1 MASGPLA
8 LTVLLFVW
16 ELFKNWLFIFISPLH
31 KLDLLWTIVPIW
43 LSWFFAEF
51 FQEKRSTSFG
61 NAISN
66 GVIPI
71 FIGIDWIRY
80 LTNMLIAHTIKFS
93 YLLIVKYTLSVFIIA
108 YGLSIIL
115 FGIKAKQFVHYYGRI
130 REVTYVLVMFS
141 PIIYNII
148 EFNWNFLLGVVVFF
162 PVYYFLIELINRI
175 VPSPKIYQYDEGPQP
190 GQQSEYGVK
199 APTNLGTP
207 TTNLLGPH
215 FTPGLKTSQ
224 IHQHHQVTRPEQT
237 GRHDRK

>member
-80 LTNMLIAHTIKFS
+80 LTNLLTAHTIKFS
-93 YLLIVKYTLSVFIIA
+93 YILVVKYALSGFIIA

-115 FGIKAKQFVHYYGRI
+115 FGIKAKKFVRYYGRI

-162 PVYYFLIELINRI
+162 PLFYYLIELINRI

-190 GQQSEYGVK
+190 GQQSEYGIK
-199 APTNLGTP
+199 APTDLRSPTANLPGS
-207 TTNLLGPH
+207 H
-215 FTPGLKTSQ
+215 FNPGLKNPS
-224 IHQHHQVTRPEQT
+224 IHPPNLVTRLKHL